1 MSLAIG
7 LYQPFTIAYRDKGGE
22 IGVISGYGPLL
33 DLEEPVAAD
42 LQTAIIAADLAW
54 DTFLLA
60 TNAITLGVT
69 VHAQY
74 MQDLLINPVSK
85 AASASAQR
93 ENGLLVRYHSA
104 TGLQK
109 ATLTIPTIDLPNL
122 VFLPEAEDKVSLTG
136 WTAGGTVMSDW
147 VTAFQNFVKV
157 PVADDVTPELV
168 VIDSLEFVGRNT

>member
-1 MSLAIG
+1 MPLPIG

-22 IGVISGYGPLL
+22 IGTMSGYGPLV
-33 DLEEPVAAD
+33 DLTESDPEI
-42 LQTAIIAADLAW
+42 LQDAIIAADLAW

-69 VHAQY
+69 VHAHY
-74 MQDLLINPVSK
+74 IQDLLINPVSN

-93 ENGLLVRYHSA
+93 ENKLLVRYHSA
-104 TGLQK
+104 TSLQK
-109 ATLTIPTIDLPNL
+109 ATMTVPTIDLPNL
-122 VFLPEAEDKVSLTG
+122 VFETDAKDFVSKTL

-157 PVADDVTPELV
+157 PAPDDYTPELV
-168 VIDSLEFVGRNT
+168 VVDSLEFVGRNT